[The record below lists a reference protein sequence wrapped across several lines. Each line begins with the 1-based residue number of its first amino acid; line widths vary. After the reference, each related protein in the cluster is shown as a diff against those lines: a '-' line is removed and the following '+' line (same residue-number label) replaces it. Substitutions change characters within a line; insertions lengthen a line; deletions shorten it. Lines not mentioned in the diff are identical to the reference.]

1 MKSAA
6 GFFEYSGSTGIAENY
21 EGFNKISSGKF
32 SFFWKDPD
40 IKIIKSDSETVLLSK
55 GCFFDKD
62 VESRNILRTNGNFA
76 VFLYDKKKEEL
87 TLARD
92 VLGSVPLYYYDDG
105 NVFYFATHAALL
117 KGYLQKKTLSFK
129 ALDSFFTHKAVLA
142 GDSVY
147 EDLYALKAGCKIVKS
162 SSGNFKVER
171 FENVNFTGGTKLSF
185 NDASKVLKDIL
196 VSSLGS
202 ILKQSP
208 ESAVLLSGGLDSNIT
223 ASLAVNMGVKSVFS
237 AKIKDND
244 FDESLDAKK
253 AADFYGMEY
262 NEVAIDSFTYDD
274 LYEIA
279 ETYEQPFADSSA
291 YPMYKMLKEASVSY
305 KSFLTGDG
313 ADELFGGYLRYRAVK
328 AAAAVPSF
336 IKKPL
341 NLAGKIF
348 GTKSG
353 DRSFLSYFKRFS
365 SAMGSSICDINAQW
379 YACFSDEEKKLLLK
393 KNKAELEALNEYKNS
408 CFVSPSLNSIFSSD
422 INFQLADCFNIKT
435 FAPSE
440 KFSIKVSSPF
450 YNKMVLNFSES
461 LPEKWKTT
469 LFDGKIILKKAFKKD
484 LPEFVVKK
492 RKKGFGIP
500 LNSWFRKECKDIAF
514 ELLLSDRAAGRDYFD
529 TAYVKN
535 ILDDHLSLKNNNGQK
550 IWTLC
555 MFEMWNRVFIDKND
569 KGNMV

>member
-1 MKSAA
+1 MKAA
-6 GFFEYSGSTGIAENY
+6 VGFFEYSGGAGVLKNY

-32 SFFWKDPD
+32 TFFWKDTD
-40 IKIIKSDSETVLLSK
+40 IKIIENNSETVLLSK
-55 GCFFDKD
+55 GCFFDK
-62 VESRNILRTNGNFA
+62 ESENIDILQRNGNFA
-76 VFLYDKKKEEL
+76 AFLYDKKKEEL

-92 VLGSVPLYYYDDG
+92 VLGSVPVYYYDDG
-105 NVFYFATHAALL
+105 RVFYFATHTALL
-117 KGYLQKKTLSFK
+117 KDFLLNKNVSFH
-129 ALDSFFTHKAVLA
+129 ALDSFFTHKAVTA
-142 GDSVY
+142 GDSIY
-147 EDLYALKAGCKIVKS
+147 EKVYALKAGCKITKPAS
-162 SSGNFKVER
+162 ENFKVES
-171 FENVNFTGGTKLSF
+171 FENINFTGGIKLNF
-185 NDASKVLKDIL
+185 NDASKVLKDIIA
-196 VSSLGS
+196 SSLES
-202 ILKQSP
+202 LLKQKTG
-208 ESAVLLSGGLDSNIT
+208 SAVLLSGGLDSNIT
-223 ASLAVNMGVKSVFS
+223 ASLAVKMGVKSVFS

-244 FDESLDAKK
+244 FDESTDAKR
-253 AADFYGMEY
+253 AAAFYGMEY
-262 NEVAIDSFTYDD
+262 NEIAVDSFTYDD

-291 YPMYKMLKEASVSY
+291 YPMYKMLKEASASY

-348 GTKSG
+348 TAKAG

-365 SAMGSSICDINAQW
+365 SAMSSSICDINAQW
-379 YACFSDEEKKLLLK
+379 YACFSDEEKKLLF
-393 KNKAELEALNEYKNS
+393 KNNKTDFDALDKYKNS
-408 CFVSPSLNSIFSSD
+408 CLVSPSLNSIFLSD

-440 KFSIKVSSPF
+440 KFSIQVSSPF
-450 YNKMVLNFSES
+450 YNKAVLKFSES

-469 LFDGKIILKKAFKKD
+469 LFDGKIILKKAFNND

-500 LNSWFRKECKDIAF
+500 LNSWFRKECKDIAS
-514 ELLLSDRAAGRDYFD
+514 ELLLSERACGRGYFD
-529 TAYVKN
+529 AGYVKS

-550 IWTLC
+550 IWALC
-555 MFEMWNRVFIDKND
+555 MFEMWNRACVDATK
-569 KGNMV
+569 